1 MSNKGTRISAGGG
14 VIALLLVLVIAAVT
28 WLTVAG
34 VKGTNPICLF
44 GHSYGDDGK
53 CSRCGEVKPIDKT
66 DGGNVVVETVV
77 SKGMTLNAT
86 PVVTSSNEEQSYIL
100 TATVLP
106 ISADNKRVEWTVEWK
121 NANSTWA
128 NGKVV
133 TEYVTVTPTSAN
145 ALTATV
151 ACIQDFG
158 EQVIVTVTSLEN
170 AEATAQCTVDY
181 VQKITGFTFHMPDI
195 ASATTAFTYDVEYS
209 DYTLAAEVSLDVS
222 DKFILNGFNVDDFYN
237 SLRIDYGVSE
247 TAAFASPQAMLT
259 KQENNLVL
267 SFDLEYY
274 EEYLHQADTR
284 DEWTMY
290 APGLVGCFVRYDKY
304 VCKNPDILTVAF
316 RNKVANIQGQF
327 DLTYSTKYNGKTYS
341 QGTQKINVGFDQ
353 SAFYVPVTGMQLSQD
368 NLVF

>member
-1 MSNKGTRISAGGG
+1 MRNRISTGGG
-14 VIALLLVLVIAAVT
+14 VIIALAIVLVAVIVCGAIGFFNN
-28 WLTVAG
+28 WTV
-34 VKGTNPICLF
+34 CSCF
-44 GHSYGDDGK
+44 GHKYGDDGV
-53 CSRCGEVKPIDKT
+53 CVRCGDVKPIDKT

-77 SKGMTLNAT
+77 SKGMTLNAA
-86 PVVTSSNEEQSYIL
+86 PAVASSNEEQSYTL

-106 ISADNKRVEWTVEWK
+106 ISADNQGVKWSVAWK
-121 NANSTWA
+121 DANSTWA
-128 NGKVV
+128 SGKTV
-133 TEYVTVTPTSAN
+133 TDYVTVTPTAAN

-151 ACIQDFG
+151 ACIKDFG

-170 AEATAQCTVDY
+170 AEATARCTVDY

-209 DYTLAAEVSLDVS
+209 NYTIAAEVSIDVS
-222 DKFILNGFNVDDFYN
+222 DKFILNNFDVDDFYH
-237 SLRIDYGVSE
+237 SLRDYGVSVS
-247 TAAFASPQAMLT
+247 AAFASPQAMLT

-304 VCKNPDILTVAF
+304 VCKNPEILTVAF